1 MEIKDLIKKYS
12 LNKNDVWECHGN
24 WILTHDA
31 CTKISHKENISLD
44 KIESI
49 FQTETE
55 CRFLIT
61 MTKEPTEDLTE
72 PMTITS
78 VGEASK
84 ANCQSKY
91 LGSMAEKRGIDRCI
105 LKLIKAYEYG
115 IYSEEEA
122 DSFKKPESKPE
133 DSMVTIK
140 QKNLITNLCVKYG
153 LKQYNYDVMTKA
165 EASEIISEIQNSA
178 TSLEE
183 ARQLTN

>member
-1 MEIKDLIKKYS
+1 VEIKDLVKKYN
-12 LNKNDVWECHGN
+12 LNKSDVWECHGN
-24 WILTHDA
+24 WILTHDSI
-31 CTKISHKENISLD
+31 TKISHMENIVLN

-49 FQTETE
+49 FQTDTE
-55 CRFLIT
+55 CRFLVT
-61 MTKEPTEDLTE
+61 MTKEDTTS

-122 DSFKKPESKPE
+122 ENFKKPESKPE
-133 DSMVTIK
+133 SSMVTVK
-140 QKNLITNLCVKYG
+140 QKNLITNLCVKHE
-153 LKQYNYDVMTKA
+153 LRQYDYKTMTKE
-165 EASEIISEIQNSA
+165 EASQIISDINEHQ
-178 TSLEE
+178 TYLE
-183 ARQLTN
+183 NKN